1 MVWWLMRGYEVEAIA
16 ICIYS
21 YIYISKAGK
30 NERNVGDTN
39 SAWLNGFYRLWLLSD
54 VSYQWLRLFIVSAA
68 RCFHQEH
75 YGLPEDSERH
85 GPLWCNLGQTKHGR
99 KERFLCWG
107 LQDNKLYKADHSGKL
122 LPIITTE
129 LGAFKGSLEY
139 SPGIGDCPDGT
150 VPWQKSLFG
159 IYWKANN
166 CGIGFSFTANSDV
179 FFVLAHG
186 LEAWTWTIKISHPN
200 DTSNRSL

>member
-107 LQDNKLYKADHSGKL
+107 LQDTKLYKADHSGKL

-150 VPWQKSLFG
+150 VPWQKITFWDLLEGKQLRHWLLFHR
-159 IYWKANN
+159 KQRCLFRSSAR
-166 CGIGFSFTANSDV
+166 
-179 FFVLAHG
+179 
-186 LEAWTWTIKISHPN
+186 TWGMNLNHQDIPSKWYQ
-200 DTSNRSL
+200 